1 MSNSELKNVAVIGL
15 GPAAITTAKA
25 LAASLPADYRVV
37 AISDVDYTYYHIAGL
52 RALVQPGFEDKI
64 IGPLNNVFPQGSRHI
79 VKAGSKVTKLEA
91 HSLTLANGEQ
101 IPFAYAVIAT
111 GSIYAFPNRAP
122 SDWSAEQLKSG
133 LRKLRGQVNAASEI
147 LVIGGGATGV
157 EFAGEVKGQ
166 HEDKKKV
173 TLVHPS
179 KTLFSNGYKEKLGK
193 KSAILA
199 WCGPYSLEPLE
210 LIFFLGRL
218 PCSLTK
224 SLSALHVKVVGNT
237 RIDVADLKTGPSSGR
252 TFTLG
257 DGSTI
262 TPDFVFIG
270 FGSTPNSELVQAFD
284 AQLVNDK
291 GFVKVKPSLQFAAST
306 AELDHIYAIGD
317 VTDVKETKQ
326 AVTAKAQAPIAAA
339 NILAS
344 IKGLKTLKPYKPAA
358 DMIVVTVG
366 PKRGA
371 GQLFG
376 FVIGDFLASK
386 IKSGSLFLGMWQK
399 DYGIKA

>member
-1 MSNSELKNVAVIGL
+1 MSSADSLKNVAVIGL
-15 GPAAITTAKA
+15 GAAAVVAAKA
-25 LAASLPADYRVV
+25 LAAGLRSDYRVV

-64 IGPLNNVFPQGSRHI
+64 IGPLDNVFPSGSRHI
-79 VKAGSKVTKLEA
+79 VKAGSKAIKLEA
-91 HSLTLANGEQ
+91 HSLTLANGEV
-101 IPFAYAVIAT
+101 IPFAYVVIAT
-111 GSIYAFPNRAP
+111 GSTYAFPNRAP
-122 SDWSAEQLKSG
+122 SDWSVAQLKSG
-133 LRKLRGQVNAASEI
+133 LKQLRAQVDAASEI

-166 HEDKKKV
+166 HGDKKNV

-193 KSAILA
+193 NLTN
-199 WCGPYSLEPLE
+199 
-210 LIFFLGRL
+210 
-218 PCSLTK
+218 SLT
-224 SLSALHVKVVGNT
+224 ALNVKVVGNT
-237 RIDVADLKTGPSSGR
+237 RIDVGDLKTGPSSGR

-270 FGSTPNSELVQAFD
+270 FGSTPNSELVKAFD
-284 AQLVNDK
+284 EQLVNEK
-291 GFVKVKPSLQFAAST
+291 GYVKVKPSLQVAAST
-306 AELDHIYAIGD
+306 PELDHFYAIGD
-317 VTDVKETKQ
+317 VTDVKEAKQ

-344 IKGLKTLKPYKPAA
+344 IKGIKSLKPYKPAG
-358 DMIVVTVG
+358 DLIVVTVG
-366 PKRGA
+366 PRRGA
-371 GQLFG
+371 GQMFG
-376 FVIGDFLASK
+376 FVIGDFLTSK
-386 IKSGSLFLGMWQK
+386 IKSGGLFLSMWQK